1 MQKNVLTVAVA
12 CAVSLTCTAAIAM
25 SLAAGSGSPAAAPM
39 PQAASAPAS
48 SADAASEPQGLKDAK
63 ASDCFACHA
72 IDHKVVGPAYDDV
85 AKRYAKQGPAI
96 VDTLAE
102 QVIKG
107 TVGHW
112 GNVPMTAHPDLGMD
126 KARTIVKWILTLKP
140 GAGASAT
147 ASAPASSGAPGKTY
161 TYKLADGKSVT
172 LDFPVY
178 LAGSD
183 SKVTKAIFSGYEQF
197 NSTCN
202 RCHGDDAVGG
212 AYAAPDLRHSIEGG
226 LTWQQFLDTA
236 MAGRENKGMP
246 SWAGFYTHEQIRDIY
261 EYVKGRQLGLVPQ
274 GRPPSAQD

>member
-1 MQKNVLTVAVA
+1 MRKNVLTVVVA
-12 CAVSLTCTAAIAM
+12 GAVSLTCTAAIAM
-25 SLAAGSGSPAAAPM
+25 SLAATSGMAAHDAAP
-39 PQAASAPAS
+39 QASSTPAS
-48 SADAASEPQGLKDAK
+48 SADSAAEPEGLKEAK

-112 GNVPMTAHPDLGMD
+112 GKVPMTAHPDLGMD
-126 KARTIVKWILTLKP
+126 KARTIVKWILALTP
-140 GAGASAT
+140 GASASAT
-147 ASAPASSGAPGKTY
+147 ATAASSSSATGKTY
-161 TYKLADGKSVT
+161 SYKLADGKTAT

-178 LAGSD
+178 IPGSD
-183 SKVTKAIFSGYEQF
+183 TKVTKAIFSGYEQF

-236 MAGRENKGMP
+236 MAGRESKGMP
-246 SWAGFYTHEQIRDIY
+246 SWAGFYSHEQIRDIY
-261 EYVKGRQLGLVPQ
+261 EYVKGRQLDLVPQ